1 MEKKRFCFILYS
13 KFRQNYQK
21 ERAVKKR
28 LGLSYIHSR
37 QGTIDIRSR
46 RGSGLF
52 ISGKAFGDAS
62 NKINC
67 TSSCAFLCPNGNSH
81 PDWNWV
87 TKGTCVTHTLYIIRR
102 KDKTMCHV
110 GNMIKAELDRHP
122 KAHTVTWFAA
132 QLHCDRTNVYDIFRR
147 QSIDTELL
155 TRISKI
161 LGHDFFLDLSHE
173 MTGAGR

>member
-1 MEKKRFCFILYS
+1 MFFGYNSVTLQTDIGHGRVRDIYGKEAFLLYPLFEIS
-13 KFRQNYQK
+13 PKNYPK

-52 ISGKAFGDAS
+52 ISEKAFGDAS

-87 TKGTCVTHTLYIIRR
+87 TKGTCVTHTYI
-102 KDKTMCHV
+102 
-110 GNMIKAELDRHP
+110 
-122 KAHTVTWFAA
+122 
-132 QLHCDRTNVYDIFRR
+132 
-147 QSIDTELL
+147 
-155 TRISKI
+155 
-161 LGHDFFLDLSHE
+161 
-173 MTGAGR
+173 

>member
-1 MEKKRFCFILYS
+1 MSAVKRILRIVQHDVAYFYTQCWTTLNTPTPERQNKDRIRQGTCKNNWPEKLFFGYNSVTLQTDIGHGHVRDFMEKKRFCFILYS

-21 ERAVKKR
+21 ERAVKER
-28 LGLSYIHSR
+28 LDLSYIHSR

-81 PDWNWV
+81 SEW
-87 TKGTCVTHTLYIIRR
+87 
-102 KDKTMCHV
+102 
-110 GNMIKAELDRHP
+110 E
-122 KAHTVTWFAA
+122 
-132 QLHCDRTNVYDIFRR
+132 
-147 QSIDTELL
+147 
-155 TRISKI
+155 
-161 LGHDFFLDLSHE
+161 SH
-173 MTGAGR
+173 